1 MMPFSTRSTTCTDW
15 RWYVAGLVTPVDSE
29 LNLLVLQLASR
40 AGEAVTCAAF
50 RCGAG
55 CWRGNYGGQIGKMLV
70 GQISTLLISPTSMWH
85 AAGYL
90 ESNTATDATRT
101 GNLTKREEEKEGV
114 VREHSWHSIWAEAV

>member
-1 MMPFSTRSTTCTDW
+1 
-15 RWYVAGLVTPVDSE
+15 
-29 LNLLVLQLASR
+29 VLQLVSR

-55 CWRGNYGGQIGKMLV
+55 WRGNYGGQIGETQV

-90 ESNTATDATRT
+90 ENNMTTDATRT
-101 GNLTKREEEKEGV
+101 GNLTKGEDEKESV